1 MHLQQLFYLLEVGKT
16 HSISQAAENLFI
28 TQPTLSIAISNLEK
42 ELGCTLLN
50 RTKSGVYPTEA
61 GKKAICIASEITS
74 KIGELERL
82 GELES
87 KEFGINVF
95 SIPSLNSGFL
105 QEALIRF
112 HQLCPSA
119 QVNVFEEKPPIALAC
134 YMKEIAHLEHPHYY
148 GILAATSEL
157 IHSIHK
163 RTKID
168 IESYLLRTDEMCC
181 LIGAFSPLAN
191 ADTITIEQFLEYPL
205 IQYQFMPHSSNPFYK
220 DAVIL
225 EEYDAIFKQGKT
237 CLTVAS
243 LDVLKQLVANNIGIS
258 AMPKSMLHGDENFM
272 QGKIKILPFEDFH
285 VPLEYYLIH
294 PKNYVLTDTEKTFID
309 VIQKVFEK
317 QKTE

>member
-1 MHLQQLFYLLEVGKT
+1 MHLQQLFYLMEVGKT

-50 RTKSGVYPTEA
+50 RTKSGVYPTET
-61 GKKAICIASEITS
+61 GKKAICIASEITT
-74 KIGELERL
+74 KIEELERL

-87 KEFGINVF
+87 REVCINIF
-95 SIPSLNSGFL
+95 SIPSLNGGFL

-112 HQLCPSA
+112 HQLCPSV

-134 YMKEIAHLEHPHYY
+134 YMKEIAHLEYPHYY
-148 GILAATSEL
+148 GILAATPEL
-157 IHSIHK
+157 IHSIYK
-163 RTKID
+163 RSKID
-168 IESYLLRTDEMCC
+168 IESYLLKKDEICC
-181 LIGAFSPLAN
+181 LISASSPLAKV
-191 ADTITIEQFLEYPL
+191 DKISLEQFSEYPL

-225 EEYDAIFKQGKT
+225 DAYDAVFKKGKT

-243 LDVLKQLVANNIGIS
+243 LDVLKQLVANNVGIS
-258 AMPKSMLHGDENFM
+258 AVPKSMLYGDENFM

-294 PKNYVLTDTEKTFID
+294 PKNYVLTDSEQVFID
-309 VIQKVFEK
+309 VVQKVFK
-317 QKTE
+317 QQLIG